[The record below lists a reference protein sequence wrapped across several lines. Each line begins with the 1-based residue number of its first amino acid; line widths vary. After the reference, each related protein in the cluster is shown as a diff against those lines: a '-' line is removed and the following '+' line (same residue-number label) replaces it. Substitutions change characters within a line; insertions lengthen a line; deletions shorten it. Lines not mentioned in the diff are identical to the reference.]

1 MGNNKVSEKAIWE
14 GSIPPDNDTHSIGSQ
29 MQTQSQMMF
38 CYKCNNVIPANSK
51 FCPCCNIE
59 LYTTCPKCGVKYSSQ
74 YSICSQCGTNRED
87 YLRAQRR
94 EQERKA
100 ALERENRRRQE
111 NIEREKQE
119 RERQEALAQKEQ
131 QEKKRRYEAENL
143 KITETKECRLLYG
156 AFYAHKK
163 KCGNLATIAI
173 LSLLALSIL
182 FLWLMDP
189 NKNLELFFGIQITIG
204 VLMIVTLII
213 EKICEHSEVIKAKHI
228 IQYIDQYKQSGYD
241 QDILNS
247 VITQIKSSSNIT
259 EENLTRWYIVA
270 YRKKMVYQFYKIKW
284 ITKF

>member
-14 GSIPPDNDTHSIGSQ
+14 GSISPDNDTPSIGSQ
-29 MQTQSQMMF
+29 MQAQPQMMF
-38 CYKCNNVIPANSK
+38 CYKCNNVIPGNST
-51 FCPCCNIE
+51 FCPYCQIKLFTE
-59 LYTTCPKCGVKYSSQ
+59 CPKCGAKYSSQ
-74 YSICSQCGTNRED
+74 YPACGQCGTNREE

-94 EQERKA
+94 EQERKEA
-100 ALERENRRRQE
+100 IERENRRKRLE
-111 NIEREKQE
+111 
-119 RERQEALAQKEQ
+119 EALAQKEQ

-156 AFYAHKK
+156 AFYAHKE
-163 KCGNLATIAI
+163 KCGKLAVIAE
-173 LSLLALSIL
+173 LSLFALSML
-182 FLWLMDP
+182 FLWLMDA

-204 VLMIVTLII
+204 ILIIATAII

-259 EENLTRWYIVA
+259 EENLTRWCIVA
-270 YRKKMVYQFYKIKW
+270 YRKKMYMN
-284 ITKF
+284 

>member
-1 MGNNKVSEKAIWE
+1 MGNNKVSEKAVWE
-14 GSIPPDNDTHSIGSQ
+14 GSISPDNDTPSIGSQ

-94 EQERKA
+94 EQERKEA
-100 ALERENRRRQE
+100 IERENRRKRLE
-111 NIEREKQE
+111 
-119 RERQEALAQKEQ
+119 EALAQKEQ

-156 AFYAHKK
+156 AFYAHEK
-163 KCGNLATIAI
+163 KCGNLLIIAI
-173 LSLLALSIL
+173 LSLFALSML

-189 NKNLELFFGIQITIG
+189 DKNLELFFGIQITIG

-213 EKICEHSEVIKAKHI
+213 EKICEHSEVVKAKHI
-228 IQYIDQYKQSGYD
+228 IQYIVKYKQSDYD

-259 EENLTRWYIVA
+259 EENLTRWCIVA
-270 YRKKMVYQFYKIKW
+270 YRKKNGLPIL
-284 ITKF
+284 

>member
-1 MGNNKVSEKAIWE
+1 MGSNKVSEKAIWE
-14 GSIPPDNDTHSIGSQ
+14 GSITPDNDTPSIAPQ
-29 MQTQSQMMF
+29 MQTQPQMMF
-38 CYKCNNVIPANSK
+38 CYKCNNVIPADSK
-51 FCPCCNIE
+51 FCPCCNVE
-59 LYTTCPKCGVKYSSQ
+59 LYTTCPKCGVKYSSK
-74 YSICSQCGTNRED
+74 YSICSQCGTNREE

-156 AFYAHKK
+156 AFSAHEK
-163 KCGNLATIAI
+163 KCGNLAIIAL
-173 LSLLALSIL
+173 LSLFALSML

-189 NKNLELFFGIQITIG
+189 DKNLELFFGIQITIG
-204 VLMIVTLII
+204 MLMIVTLII
-213 EKICEHSEVIKAKHI
+213 VKICEHSEVVKAKHI
-228 IQYIDQYKQSGYD
+228 IQYIVQYKQSDYD

-247 VITQIKSSSNIT
+247 VITQIKTSSNIT
-259 EENLTRWYIVA
+259 KENLTRWCIEA
-270 YRKKMVYQFYKIKW
+270 YRKQKKMSSFH
-284 ITKF
+284 